1 MLNYPNVIKRKDT
14 TDTVRSSSFDL
25 YLDNDSEILRKLSQF
40 SLCEL
45 SIYIYI

>member
-25 YLDNDSEILRKLSQF
+25 YLDNDSEILQQSKLSQF

-45 SIYIYI
+45 SI

>member
-25 YLDNDSEILRKLSQF
+25 DNDSEILQQSKLSQF

-45 SIYIYI
+45 SI